1 MLPFTKKLN
10 DNWFRFAGI
19 PFVAL
24 MSNIIFY
31 RESGRAAEKFSFWE
45 VFLLSATETFILWE
59 INRLAIL
66 YCRNRFPALG
76 QSAKRISLQLIL
88 CTLITAMLR
97 YLNVYIYDVTEF
109 WGYHFNFESYLYNI
123 YVGLLYSVIV
133 GGIYEGI
140 YYFRQW
146 KASFI
151 EAEALKKA
159 NLQTQLDL
167 LREQMNPHFLF
178 NSLSTLSSLIS
189 IDPDKAERFVEELSA
204 VYRYL
209 LQSQH
214 DTLITVEKE
223 IRFVEAYFLL
233 LQTRFGKGIDLQVQV
248 APHHAGALLPPLTL
262 QTLLE
267 NAVKHNMV
275 RTDSPLVIAIS
286 STATGLQ
293 VRNNLQRK
301 NAHVLSTGNGLKN
314 IRSKFNL
321 LHHNNINIEE
331 SDGAFTVILPLIF
344 SYEPSHH

>member
-1 MLPFTKKLN
+1 MLRFKQKLN

-31 RESGRAAEKFSFWE
+31 RESGKTAEKFSFWE

-59 INRLAIL
+59 VNRLAIL
-66 YCRNRFPALG
+66 YCRNRFPSLA
-76 QSAKRISLQLIL
+76 QSVKRISLQLVL
-88 CTLITAMLR
+88 CTLITAALR
-97 YLNVYIYDVTEF
+97 YFNVYIYDVTGF
-109 WGYHFNFESYLYNI
+109 WGYHFSFEGYMYNI

-146 KASFI
+146 KSFFI

-167 LREQMNPHFLF
+167 LKEQMNPHFLF

-189 IDPDKAERFVEELSA
+189 IDTKKAERFVEELAA

-209 LQSQH
+209 LQSHQ

-223 IRFVEAYFLL
+223 LRFIEAYFLL
-233 LQTRFGKGIDLQVQV
+233 LQTRFGRGIDMQLQV
-248 APHHAGALLPPLTL
+248 APDHLEAMLPPLTL
-262 QTLLE
+262 QLLLE
-267 NAVKHNMV
+267 NAVKHNII
-275 RTDSPLVIAIS
+275 RTDNPLVFSITSAG
-286 STATGLQ
+286 ACLQ
-293 VRNNLQRK
+293 VCNNLQRR
-301 NAHVLSTGNGLKN
+301 NALALSTGNGLKN
-314 IRSKFNL
+314 IRTKFSL
-321 LHHNNINIEE
+321 LHHDNIHIEE
-331 SDGAFTVILPLIF
+331 ANGSFTVTLPLIF
-344 SYEPSHH
+344 L